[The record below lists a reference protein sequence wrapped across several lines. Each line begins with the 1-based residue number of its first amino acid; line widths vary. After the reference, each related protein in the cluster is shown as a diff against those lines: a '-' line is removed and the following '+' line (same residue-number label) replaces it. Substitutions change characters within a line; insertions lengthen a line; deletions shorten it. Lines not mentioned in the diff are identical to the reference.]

1 MSDNIK
7 IMKKLLYFVLGG
19 MLMYGCSGNQQSSD
33 GAGNSGNGDN
43 TPVAI
48 VSDME
53 SPYAGVASWINE
65 KTLVK
70 MPEGLNAHSGQ
81 YVSRVNAENIY
92 SYAFR
97 ESFVNINQK
106 LPTAV
111 IIEGWFYPTEPITT
125 EGIVM
130 DINEN
135 NKNVIWKSFNLASG
149 SIKLNEWNSFRS
161 RFLIDKEIK
170 SNYQLKIFGIG
181 KGKTLY
187 FDDFKISFEY

>member
-1 MSDNIK
+1 
-7 IMKKLLYFVLGG
+7 MKKLLFFVLGG
-19 MLMYGCSGNQQSSD
+19 LLMYGCSGNQQSAES
-33 GAGNSGNGDN
+33 AASSASVGNAPISIFN
-43 TPVAI
+43 
-48 VSDME
+48 DME
-53 SPYAGVASWINE
+53 SALSGVPSWINE

-70 MPEGLNAHSGQ
+70 MPEGLSAHSGQ

-97 ESFVNINQK
+97 ENFVNINKK

-111 IIEGWFYPTEPITT
+111 IVEGWFYPIEPITT

-130 DINEN
+130 DINED
-135 NKNVIWKSFNLASG
+135 NKNVIWKSFNIASKDV
-149 SIKLNEWNSFRS
+149 KLNEWNSFKAK
-161 RFLIDKEIK
+161 FTIDQEIK
-170 SNYQLKIFGIG
+170 DNYQLKIFGIG